1 MAFNGNGYYH
11 CDDIE
16 GENLPDKVKIELSEI
31 PSLIPKQPYLSS
43 KEYTCYYKQC
53 KNHACEYHFEKEHF
67 NRKKKE
73 PRIDLVSLE

>member
-31 PSLIPKQPYLSS
+31 PSRNPKMPYLAA
-43 KEYTCYYKQC
+43 KEYTCYCKEC
-53 KNHACEYHFEKEHF
+53 KNHDCEYHSEKALSSG
-67 NRKKKE
+67 KKKE
-73 PRIDLVSLE
+73 PHVDLISLE